1 MTLGHQRSRLISFR
15 VSQDEYENVRNACVV
30 LGSRSVSD
38 FARFAVMN
46 AVEETPRMI
55 RPLPVRIGPVDPAVG
70 YLSREIERLAR
81 LVEALMQSSGRGTS
95 AAASSEESLAHPTGN
110 QS

>member
-46 AVEETPRMI
+46 AVEETPRLM
-55 RPLPVRIGPVDPAVG
+55 RPLPVRIGAPDPSVG
-70 YLSREIERLAR
+70 YLGREIERLAR
-81 LVEALMQSSGRGTS
+81 LVEALMQSSTRGPS
-95 AAASSEESLAHPTGN
+95 APANAEETLAHPTGN

>member
-46 AVEETPRMI
+46 AVDETPRMM

-81 LVEALMQSSGRGTS
+81 LVEALMEAGVRGPGSGGPQ
-95 AAASSEESLAHPTGN
+95 ESLVRPTGS